1 MPIWVI
7 CAIILIGLPLAGF
20 SLKAAVDF
28 RSYCRIIAKKQGR
41 LKEFQD
47 FLSADENALNRFE
60 REQFKKL
67 MRGDID
73 AKDDG
78 SLLVWA
84 RRLSNRLRL
93 LRLSTFLFV
102 VAVGVAYFAS

>member
-1 MPIWVI
+1 M
-7 CAIILIGLPLAGF
+7 
-20 SLKAAVDF
+20 KAAVDF
-28 RSYCRIIAKKQGR
+28 RSYCEIVAEKQGR
-41 LKEFQD
+41 LKEFRD

-60 REQFKKL
+60 REQFRKL

-73 AKDDG
+73 VTDDE

-84 RRLSNRLRL
+84 RRLSSRLRL

-102 VAVGVAYFAS
+102 VVVGMAYFAS

>member
-1 MPIWVI
+1 MWVI
-7 CAIILIGLPLAGF
+7 CTTILIGLLLAGF

-28 RSYCRIIAKKQGR
+28 RSYCRIIAEKQGR

-47 FLSADENALNRFE
+47 FLSADENTLNRFE
-60 REQFKKL
+60 REQFRKL

-73 AKDDG
+73 VKDHS

-93 LRLSTFLFV
+93 LRLLTFLFV